1 MRGLQVLTSLASRL
15 PHLARML
22 WLLCALQ
29 EEELEEQKQSYTDA
43 EETYQIQLE
52 ELMRRLTSSGA
63 TA

>member
-1 MRGLQVLTSLASRL
+1 M
-15 PHLARML
+15 
-22 WLLCALQ
+22 Q
-29 EEELEEQKQSYTDA
+29 EEELEEQKQSYKDA